1 MKPMTFAVSGASGL
15 IGSTLIGVLKSKG
28 HAVRRLVR
36 SKRDRA
42 KDDIYWN
49 FKSGEIDGR
58 MFDGVDAVVHLAG
71 ENIAERRWT
80 RRQKE
85 RIRES
90 RLAGTRLIAQTI
102 ARLGRKP
109 KVFLCA
115 SAIGFYGDS
124 EQPVD
129 ESSAPGEGYLSELC
143 ASWEAASGP
152 ARNAGIRTVNLRF
165 GVVLSK
171 TGGALAKMLPP
182 FRLGAGGP
190 IGSGAQ
196 PMSWVSI
203 DDVVGAML
211 FVIENE
217 RIDGPVNITAPGVV
231 SNREFAKSLGKALGR
246 PAILPLPGFMVRFFF
261 GEMGESLLLG
271 GAPVVPKRL
280 QDAGFKFRHAQ
291 LDSALADLL
300 SR

>member
-1 MKPMTFAVSGASGL
+1 MKPMTCALSGASGL
-15 IGSTLIGVLKSKG
+15 VGSALARALKSQG
-28 HAVRRLVR
+28 HTVRRLVR

-49 FKSGEIDGR
+49 LKSGEIDGR
-58 MFDGVDAVVHLAG
+58 MFDGVDVVVHLAG

-109 KVFLCA
+109 RVFLCA
-115 SAIGFYGDS
+115 SAIGYYGDR

-129 ESSAPGEGYLSELC
+129 ESSAPGEGYLPELC
-143 ASWEAASGP
+143 ASWEEAAAP
-152 ARNAGIRTVNLRF
+152 ARKAGIRTVNLRL

-171 TGGALAKMLPP
+171 AGGALAKMLTP
-182 FRLGAGGP
+182 FKLGAGGP
-190 IGSGAQ
+190 VGSGSQ

-211 FVIENE
+211 FAIENE
-217 RIDGPVNITAPGVV
+217 RLEGPVNVTAPGVV
-231 SNREFAKSLGKALGR
+231 SNREFAKSLGQALGR
-246 PAILPLPGFMVRFFF
+246 PAFLTLPAFMVSFLF
-261 GEMGESLLLG
+261 GEMGETLLLG
-271 GAPVVPKRL
+271 GAPVIPKRL
-280 QDAGFKFRHAQ
+280 QAAGFKFRHPELGA
-291 LDSALADLL
+291 ALKDLI